1 MTTKLNW
8 EYQHNGE
15 HSGEY
20 HAEHNGHRIRAVRDD
35 HPENPFDNWDG
46 TWPMLV
52 RSERGAK
59 PTLYDKTNGPRV
71 DDPLNRISDAQLVHD
86 QITIA
91 KLLDTTIEAVTQY
104 SDDFDGSE
112 GQVKYSRDA
121 DFLRT
126 EFQNILD
133 DGREDAKLE
142 LYAQLFEIAGVKAHC
157 GMSTGH
163 SQGDWAEVLV
173 VATPEAIKEFGCA
186 EVTDDDL
193 KAQVKLYGAWA
204 WGDVYGYVIE
214 KPIEQPAA
222 CANCGSTDNDG
233 SDVCAD
239 CEGDI
244 EDVEPEYE
252 EIEGGSC
259 WGYYGS
265 DFDESG
271 LEEAALEA
279 CPDEEKVDA

>member
-173 VATPEAIKEFGCA
+173 VATPEAIKEFGCT
-186 EVTDDDL
+186 ESVSDDDL

-214 KPIEQPAA
+214 KRTHLWADGRAPDGVAA
-222 CANCGSTDNDG
+222 LQAVLD
-233 SDVCAD
+233 
-239 CEGDI
+239 GDI
-244 EDVEPEYE
+244 DDGGRWE
-252 EIEGGSC
+252 EIEGDSC

-279 CPDEEKVDA
+279 CPNEEKVDA